1 MYVWRDKTLNKA
13 SSIDNISDTIERPR
27 VVIRR
32 KTNLGRQQVDQ
43 VIGVM
48 PAKALVDNHYVPHF
62 DHITK
67 KGFQRP
73 PQQARVNKLV
83 HDLERNRV
91 DVPTAV
97 LLNIRD
103 CERSADEAEV
113 LVAVDDNTY
122 FAPDGRKLYVVDGQ
136 HRVLALKKLLEK
148 YPEKWASFPVPF
160 VCMLGASEEEE
171 MTEFYVVNSNAKS
184 VRVDLA
190 YELLSK
196 RSEMDPTLMNDLV
209 EKGENWKV
217 DAQMLTE
224 QLEKDSPF
232 WKGKIRFPGQ
242 AVAETTVG
250 SAGVVGS
257 LKPLLATPYFGTV
270 LLPPHR
276 GKILNAYWEGIRRV
290 LPNCFEEPRDY
301 ALQKA
306 IGIQVM
312 HQLLIPVIEVLRTS
326 GHSVLEAEAYELVLK
341 DALQTLEADNG
352 EGIPVRGEDFWRV
365 GREGAA
371 GAFSN
376 NAGRRVLTA
385 KLTSQLPSVGVE
397 VQ

>member
-1 MYVWRDKTLNKA
+1 MYEWRDKMPNRA
-13 SSIDNISDTIERPR
+13 SSIDETSDSIERPR

-32 KTNLGRQQVDQ
+32 KTDLGRQQVDQ

-67 KGFQRP
+67 EGFQRP

-97 LLNIRD
+97 LLNVRN

-113 LVAVDDNTY
+113 LVTVDDNHIH
-122 FAPDGRKLYVVDGQ
+122 FVPDGRKLYVVDGQ
-136 HRVLALKKLLEK
+136 HRILALKKLLEK

-160 VCMLGASEEEE
+160 VCMLGANEEEE

-209 EKGENWKV
+209 EKGESWKV

-232 WKGKIRFPGQ
+232 WKGRIRFPGQ

-270 LLPPHR
+270 LLPPNR

-306 IGIQVM
+306 VGIQIM
-312 HQLLIPVIEVLRTS
+312 HQLLIR
-326 GHSVLEAEAYELVLK
+326 
-341 DALQTLEADNG
+341 
-352 EGIPVRGEDFWRV
+352 
-365 GREGAA
+365 
-371 GAFSN
+371 
-376 NAGRRVLTA
+376 
-385 KLTSQLPSVGVE
+385 
-397 VQ
+397 